1 MSRDAVLQQAA
12 RAIQDNALESA
23 ARILRAHLEQHPDDV
38 EALGMLADVQMR
50 RGRPDRAE
58 ASLRRA
64 LALARDDSRPR
75 FALAQLLATIGRA
88 GEALEHARAAQQKNP
103 DDLSSLNLI
112 AAVLNLLG
120 EQEEA
125 AAIYERIVERSP
137 EDARAWTN
145 YGTMLRMIG
154 RSAEAIAAFQRSIA
168 IAPQFGEAYWGLADL
183 KTYRFS
189 AAEIAQMRTQAARA
203 DLPPADRSHLL
214 YALGK
219 ATEDEGKAAA
229 AFEAY
234 AAGASLRASKGDDPQ
249 QVAPFVERSID
260 VFTAPFFEARKGSGA
275 AGPDPIFI
283 VGLPRAGSTLIEHIL
298 ASHSMVE
305 ATMELPDLQV
315 IARELADPEMR
326 GGTYLDTL
334 PSLDAAALRTQG
346 EAYLRT
352 TRIRRKTG
360 RPFFI
365 DKQPSNWAHAGLIH
379 LILPNAKII
388 DARRHPLACGWSCF
402 KQDFLTGQSFTYD
415 LAQFG
420 FYYRHYVRLMA
431 HYDAVLPGRVHRI
444 VHEQL
449 VTDPEPHIRA
459 LLAYCGLPF
468 EAQCLRPHETQRAV
482 RTSSSEQVRQP
493 ISAKG
498 LENWRAY
505 EPYLE
510 PLKRSLGPV
519 LDAYPDAPP

>member
-12 RAIQDNALESA
+12 RALQDNALETA
-23 ARILRAHLEQHPDDV
+23 ARILRGHIEQNPDDI

-64 LALARDDSRPR
+64 IAFAPDDTRPR
-75 FALAQLLATIGRA
+75 FALAQLLATIGRP
-88 GEALEHARAAQQKNP
+88 GEALEYARALQQKNP
-103 DDLSSLNLI
+103 DDLSSLNLF

-120 EQEEA
+120 EQGEA
-125 AAIYERIVERSP
+125 AAIYERIVTQEP
-137 EDARAWTN
+137 DDARAWTN
-145 YGTMLRMIG
+145 YGSMLRMIG
-154 RSAEAIAAFQRSIA
+154 RGPEAIAAFQRSIA
-168 IAPQFGEAYWGLADL
+168 IAPGFGEAYWGLADL
-183 KTYRFS
+183 KTYRFT
-189 AAEIAQMRTQAARA
+189 AAEIAQMRAQALRV
-203 DLPPADRSHLL
+203 DLAPEDRSNLL
-214 YALGK
+214 FALGK
-219 ATEDEGKAAA
+219 AMEDEDQAEK

-234 AAGASLRASKGDDPQ
+234 KAGAALRASRVEDPQ
-249 QVAPFVERSID
+249 QVAPFAKRSIG
-260 VFTAPFFEARKGSGA
+260 VLTAPFFEVRKNTGA
-275 AGPDPIFI
+275 LGADPIFI
-283 VGLPRAGSTLIEHIL
+283 VGLPRAGSTLIEQIL

-315 IARELADPEMR
+315 IARELSDPER
-326 GGTYLDTL
+326 PGSTYLDAL
-334 PSLDAAALRTQG
+334 PNLDAAALRAQG

-402 KQDFLTGQSFTYD
+402 KQNFTIGQSFTFD
-415 LAQFG
+415 LTQLG
-420 FYYRHYVRLMA
+420 FYYRNYVHLMA
-431 HYDAVLPGRVHRI
+431 HYDAVLPERVHRV

-459 LLAYCGLPF
+459 LLEYCGLPF
-468 EAQCLRPHETQRAV
+468 EAQCLRPHETERAV

-498 LENWRAY
+498 LDSWRVY

-510 PLKRSLGPV
+510 PLKRALGPV
-519 LDAYPDAPP
+519 LDAYPDAP